1 MHIMKNND
9 TTGCLITNDKNHLF
23 QVKSVLD
30 LMVVISPD
38 LTVPVLSPVL
48 TVPVMS
54 G

>member
-1 MHIMKNND
+1 MKNND
-9 TTGCLITNDKNHLF
+9 TTGCLITNDKNRLF

-38 LTVPVLSPVL
+38 LTVPVLSAVL